1 MTSVL
6 IIALAIALVAAV
18 LALCREMRLRKA
30 LERLLNLVLTRW
42 RTHVS
47 KTQANDLDP
56 MGHADERD
64 EWL

>member
-6 IIALAIALVAAV
+6 IIALGVALTATV

-42 RTHVS
+42 RAHVS
-47 KTQANDLDP
+47 KNQGDALDP
-56 MGHADERD
+56 IDDADRCD
-64 EWL
+64 RL